1 MEKQNRVP
9 PFTSA
14 LSRREMLAVLC
25 WIPVHL
31 TLLPLLLNSLG
42 RRGVLTEPTANLLY
56 YALGFTYMLFVAFR
70 FLRRDFDPLVD
81 RPFFVAGTVCGSYLM
96 MMVCNGLVGFLILQL
111 LPESENPNNASII
124 DLVFSSFGI
133 MKATLVFLAPIVEE
147 MMFRAGL
154 FGLFRKRSRELGYAV
169 SILAFALYHV
179 WSYALQDPTCWLYL
193 LQYLPAGWLLVRCY
207 ERTNSIWG
215 SIFFHMMVNG
225 IAVSLISALQDM
237 I

>member
-31 TLLPLLLNSLG
+31 ALLPLLLNSLG

-56 YALGFTYMLFVAFR
+56 YALGFAYMLFVAFR
-70 FLRRDFDPLVD
+70 FLRRDFDPLAD

-179 WSYALQDPTCWLYL
+179 WSYALQDPTYWLYL